1 MLIEVI
7 SFLFEFGSGAE
18 ISQSSLSKEITSI
31 PKISKFQTFVKN
43 LFSFPSF
50 LFHPF
55 YLFVSFFF
63 FFSPPYCRRCFS
75 SLSLSI
81 DLFLYCP
88 IYCCLSPCLP
98 YRSLF
103 VTISVPLY
111 TGRNQQPISPTTPW
125 SEPSPSHHPS
135 HRAKPFLLLE

>member
-1 MLIEVI
+1 MLFGVI
-7 SFLFEFGSGAE
+7 WFLFEFGSGAE

-31 PKISKFQTFVKN
+31 PKISKFQTFMKN

-50 LFHPF
+50 LFHPS

-63 FFSPPYCRRCFS
+63 FFPLPTAGDASP
-75 SLSLSI
+75 
-81 DLFLYCP
+81 
-88 IYCCLSPCLP
+88 LSPCLLISFSAIHCSVYLRVSP
-98 YRSLF
+98 IDLS